1 MVLSITEENFK
12 QTVLEADQ
20 PVLVNFWAPWCGL
33 CHLLHPFLVKVQKEW
48 QGQFLLVDVNA
59 DDNLKLANTYRLKTL
74 PTLILF
80 NNGKI
85 VERIDKFQDRDRLS
99 GQLEQL
105 LQGVVIPNR

>member
-1 MVLSITEENFK
+1 MVLSITEENFT
-12 QTVLEADQ
+12 QTVLEADG

-33 CHLLHPFLVKVQKEW
+33 CHLLHPFLIKMQREW

-85 VERIDKFQDRDRLS
+85 IERIDKFQNRDRLTA
-99 GQLEQL
+99 QLEQL
-105 LQGVVIPNR
+105 LQGVVIP

>member
-1 MVLSITEENFK
+1 MVLSITEENFN
-12 QTVLEADQ
+12 QTVLEAEK

-33 CHLLHPFLVKVQKEW
+33 CHLLHPFLVKVQQEW
-48 QGQFLLVDVNA
+48 DGQFLLVDVNA
-59 DDNLKLANTYRLKTL
+59 DDNLKLANTYRLKAL

-80 NNGKI
+80 HHGEI

-105 LQGVVIPNR
+105 LQGVLIP